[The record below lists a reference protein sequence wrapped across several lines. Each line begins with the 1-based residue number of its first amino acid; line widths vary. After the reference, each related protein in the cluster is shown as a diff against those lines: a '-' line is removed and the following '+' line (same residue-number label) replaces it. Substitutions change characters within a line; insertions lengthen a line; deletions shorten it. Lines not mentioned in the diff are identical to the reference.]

1 MKYLKKFVTEEDKT
15 LWRIGNEHVLP
26 NVCLTDEKINYNLS
40 KFVAGVS
47 IQHINGDL
55 YTVEDW
61 TQKGF
66 SNEEANGV
74 AYLDASGSIKIIIA
88 KENAEKYY
96 WSDTSSG
103 TDSIDGVFT
112 AANYSTANTDY
123 GGEENTVKIIANT
136 RSSAALK
143 CANYSAPNGQ
153 NGYLGAAGEWATVY
167 SNRIEI
173 DEALILI
180 GGTPLELETNTY
192 WTSTQASS
200 SSAWAKREWAPT
212 SYNKTHPTP
221 ITRPFLP
228 FVL

>member
-1 MKYLKKFVTEEDKT
+1 MRYLKKFETGEDQA
-15 LWRIGNEHVLP
+15 LWRIGSECVLP
-26 NVCLTDEKINYNLS
+26 NVCLTEDKINYNLS
-40 KFVAGVS
+40 KLIAGVS

-74 AYLDASGSIKIIIA
+74 AYLNDSGSIKIIIA

-96 WSDTSSG
+96 WSPSG
-103 TDSIDGVFT
+103 SGSIDGVFT
-112 AANYSTANTDY
+112 TSNSLDANTDY

-136 RSSAALK
+136 TNSAALK
-143 CANYSAPNGQ
+143 CDNYSAPNGQ

-167 SNRIEI
+167 SNRTEI

-180 GGTPLELETNTY
+180 GGTPLELGTNTY

-200 SSAWAKREWAPT
+200 SSAWAKKEWAPT
-212 SYNKTHPTP
+212 SYNKTHTTP
-221 ITRPFLP
+221 KTRPFLP